1 MLCSGSAGE
10 QAGQWCVLW
19 PVTPCVRS
27 AARVARPQMSEAAC
41 EVWALGA
48 DPGQCED
55 VSSVVSI
62 ITSDLMM
69 RAW

>member
-1 MLCSGSAGE
+1 MVCFVASDTLCQVSSTGGPASD
-10 QAGQWCVLW
+10 V
-19 PVTPCVRS
+19 PR
-27 AARVARPQMSEAAC
+27 QMSEAAC

-62 ITSDLMM
+62 ITSDIMM